1 MKEGRGEKKHNGS
14 SDLARR
20 LRGLTRSNIP
30 LSLFFCSLR
39 SPNGQYP
46 GSKQGWLFFPLPL
59 VVSLGREASLRKVSI
74 LHPRGISFKAP
85 LYYLPRGNICAL
97 TRFGLY
103 SLFGV
108 TPLPQTN
115 NRTTKLQDPPMSCIV
130 HSNRL
135 IALRMKAHRK

>member
-1 MKEGRGEKKHNGS
+1 MKEGRGKKHNGFRPCAAS
-14 SDLARR
+14 ARPH
-20 LRGLTRSNIP
+20 SE
-30 LSLFFCSLR
+30 
-39 SPNGQYP
+39 QYP
-46 GSKQGWLFFPLPL
+46 SVSLLLFLALTERPISWEQTRLAFFPLPL

-74 LHPRGISFKAP
+74 SHPRGISFKAP

-115 NRTTKLQDPPMSCIV
+115 HHTTKLQDPPMSGIV